1 MSASETAGRTTA
13 GRVADWFTP
22 KIALAR
28 VAWLRTVFYLFV
40 ILDMHAFVRD
50 TRDKGEHPGLYQPLL
65 LARMLDLPK
74 PSVANTTA
82 LYVVLIVACL
92 VGATN
97 YFPRIAGWIVAPAFT
112 WWVLIGMSDGKVD
125 HDHLALVVAL
135 WVLPTV
141 KAGRR
146 GRASYGDQTRSE
158 AAGWAIK
165 CIQISVIATY
175 FLSAIAKLRGAGWT
189 LAWPNSAILTWA
201 IVRRPHPVGEWLLH
215 HPWML
220 HVMQWVGII
229 AEFLLA
235 GDPVPEGPVAVA
247 RGPVLPRVPR
257 GEHGDPADPLPA
269 DRGLLAR
276 VRAARAGGA
285 VVPAAAGV
293 RRRRAPKTRP
303 KRAGRPRSRP
313 ARSRNRRPP
322 GPGVRTTRDSTA
334 PAYPK
339 TSAAS
344 RICLVGRLSASWWVS
359 PSVTSPGQQNANMPN
374 PSSGTGSQRRP
385 RTSRSAGRFFR
396 IDWTNRAVLSS
407 RSLRHSS
414 AATISATWYPAPK
427 IVCTREHA
435 RP

>member
-1 MSASETAGRTTA
+1 MSTSETAGRTTA

-165 CIQISVIATY
+165 CVQISVIATY
-175 FLSAIAKLRGAGWT
+175 FLSSIAKLRGAGWT

-229 AEFLLA
+229 AEFLSPVILFLKGRWQLLGALFFLGFHAANTAILLIHFLPTVVCWLA
-235 GDPVPEGPVAVA
+235 FA
-247 RGPVLPRVPR
+247 
-257 GEHGDPADPLPA
+257 PLE
-269 DRGLLAR
+269 R
-276 VRAARAGGA
+276 
-285 VVPAAAGV
+285 VVPWFQ
-293 RRRRAPKTRP
+293 RRRASEGGEPEDQAEESREAKEQ
-303 KRAGRPRSRP
+303 AG
-313 ARSRNRRPP
+313 A
-322 GPGVRTTRDSTA
+322 
-334 PAYPK
+334 
-339 TSAAS
+339 
-344 RICLVGRLSASWWVS
+344 
-359 PSVTSPGQQNANMPN
+359 
-374 PSSGTGSQRRP
+374 
-385 RTSRSAGRFFR
+385 
-396 IDWTNRAVLSS
+396 
-407 RSLRHSS
+407 
-414 AATISATWYPAPK
+414 
-427 IVCTREHA
+427 
-435 RP
+435 

>member
-1 MSASETAGRTTA
+1 VSTSETADRTITGRF
-13 GRVADWFTP
+13 ADWFTP

-65 LARMLDLPK
+65 LARILDLPK

-82 LYVVLIVACL
+82 LYFVLIVACL

-146 GRASYGDQTRSE
+146 GRASYGDQTQSE

-189 LAWPNSAILTWA
+189 LAWPSSAILTWA
-201 IVRRPHPVGEWLLH
+201 IVRRPHPVGEWLLQ

-220 HVMQWVGII
+220 HVMQWVGIT
-229 AEFLLA
+229 AEFFSPVILWLKGRWQLLGA
-235 GDPVPEGPVAVA
+235 LFFLGFHAA
-247 RGPVLPRVPR
+247 NTAILLIHFLPTVVCWL
-257 GEHGDPADPLPA
+257 AFAPLE
-269 DRGLLAR
+269 R
-276 VRAARAGGA
+276 
-285 VVPAAAGV
+285 VVPWF
-293 RRRRAPKTRP
+293 RRRRASDGGEPEDQAEESREAKEQ
-303 KRAGRPRSRP
+303 AG
-313 ARSRNRRPP
+313 A
-322 GPGVRTTRDSTA
+322 
-334 PAYPK
+334 
-339 TSAAS
+339 
-344 RICLVGRLSASWWVS
+344 
-359 PSVTSPGQQNANMPN
+359 
-374 PSSGTGSQRRP
+374 
-385 RTSRSAGRFFR
+385 
-396 IDWTNRAVLSS
+396 
-407 RSLRHSS
+407 
-414 AATISATWYPAPK
+414 
-427 IVCTREHA
+427 
-435 RP
+435 